1 MGVRRALIIGVLA
14 AACATP
20 PASAAKLHGPVRYG
34 KSGGIAGINERMT
47 VRPDG
52 SGFTKSLDAR
62 RDFQLSEKRL
72 GTLVRHVNSAN
83 IRHRHNPK
91 KRVSGHIA
99 DGMGFFVS
107 YSGHTISWGTATYD
121 PPAAVAKL
129 YALLEQLFARY
140 RPSS

>member
-1 MGVRRALIIGVLA
+1 MGVTRELIIGVLV
-14 AACATP
+14 AACAAP

-34 KSGGIAGINERMT
+34 KSGGIAGLNERMT
-47 VRPDG
+47 IRPDG
-52 SGFTKSLDAR
+52 SGFTRSLGAR
-62 RDFQLSEKRL
+62 RKFQLPEKRL
-72 GTLVRHVNSAN
+72 GALVRQVRSAN
-83 IRHRHNPK
+83 IRHRHNPG

-107 YSGHTISWGTATYD
+107 YYGHTVSWGTATYD

-129 YALLEQLFARY
+129 YALLEKLYARY